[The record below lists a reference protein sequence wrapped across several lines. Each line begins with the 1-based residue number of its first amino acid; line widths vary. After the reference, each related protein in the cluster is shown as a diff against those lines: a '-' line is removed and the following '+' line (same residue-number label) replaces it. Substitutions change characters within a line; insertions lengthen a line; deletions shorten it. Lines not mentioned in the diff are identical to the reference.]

1 VLERTILLR
10 YAIKSLRG
18 NKLQVKNRR
27 KSKKVNLL
35 ELSDV
40 EKIKI
45 IRAIKENLRQ
55 KAVEAKLW
63 QSFVEADDLTINGR
77 KIQCSQISLKGISI
91 GDLTKNM

>member
-1 VLERTILLR
+1 
-10 YAIKSLRG
+10 
-18 NKLQVKNRR
+18 LQVKNRR

-45 IRAIKENLRQ
+45 IRAIKESLRQ

-77 KIQCSQISLKGISI
+77 KIHCSQISLKGISM
-91 GDLTKNM
+91 GDLAKNM